1 MPRTSFK
8 FTNPVRPSF
17 KLSGGSKREGVFIE
31 KKLNRLNHP
40 VRVIRVNYRVWEQA
54 IALADGDALRIEVIS
69 PDEVLVHNKREWR

>member
-1 MPRTSFK
+1 MPRNSFK

-31 KKLNRLNHP
+31 KKPSRLINP
-40 VRVIRVNYRVWEQA
+40 VRVVRVNHYVWEQA

-69 PDEVLVHNKREWR
+69 PDEVLVHNDRGWR